1 MYTDRTLSPQKK
13 SCSSE
18 ILLEVMSSGGGRVC
32 VLCVLCAKIF
42 SLSLS
47 LSFFLSVV
55 VVRRRPT
62 QILFFF
68 FFFFRFSELSGHSFK
83 IPTQKDAKLPP
94 VYHTYIK
101 SI

>member
-47 LSFFLSVV
+47 LSLSLSFC
-55 VVRRRPT
+55 RGGTPPPNT
-62 QILFFF
+62 NSFFF
-68 FFFFRFSELSGHSFK
+68 FFLQISG
-83 IPTQKDAKLPP
+83 IIGT
-94 VYHTYIK
+94 
-101 SI
+101 